1 MNREALAPWTSSR
14 HVTHSYRALT
24 LCEPAQA
31 GASNDRRAA
40 AGNEPRQRPTEA
52 GATQLS
58 HLHRTPLGSSRS
70 VMSSTRAI
78 ISKRGTLTTLGRPD
92 PNPEEVGCSM
102 AWPLRSG
109 CVDAFDEMQFRNIR
123 DLPDRNPCLTVC
135 CPCNHSQL
143 LSLSIE
149 QNINAHAHPGP
160 CTRAFWG
167 SGRRVAL

>member
-40 AGNEPRQRPTEA
+40 AGSEPRQRPTEA

-78 ISKRGTLTTLGRPD
+78 ISKRGTLTTLGRPA

-102 AWPLRSG
+102 A
-109 CVDAFDEMQFRNIR
+109 VAFEVGVRRRVRRNAVRGTFGIYR
-123 DLPDRNPCLTVC
+123 NRNPCYRNPCLTVC
-135 CPCNHSQL
+135 CACNHSQ
-143 LSLSIE
+143 
-149 QNINAHAHPGP
+149 H
-160 CTRAFWG
+160 T
-167 SGRRVAL
+167 

>member
-1 MNREALAPWTSSR
+1 MDVVASCDS
-14 HVTHSYRALT
+14 THSYRALT

-78 ISKRGTLTTLGRPD
+78 ISKRGTLTTLGRPA

-102 AWPLRSG
+102 A
-109 CVDAFDEMQFRNIR
+109 VAFEVGVRRRVRRNAVARNIR
-123 DLPDRNPCLTVC
+123 DLPESESLFDCLLCVQPLATALAIDRAEHQRTCALRALHTG
-135 CPCNHSQL
+135 L
-143 LSLSIE
+143 LAGAWLCE
-149 QNINAHAHPGP
+149 
-160 CTRAFWG
+160 
-167 SGRRVAL
+167 

>member
-58 HLHRTPLGSSRS
+58 HLHSSFCRGAEISRTEICQRNFSRRWSTMMDSSLVKARS
-70 VMSSTRAI
+70 RLYKGKILVS
-78 ISKRGTLTTLGRPD
+78 
-92 PNPEEVGCSM
+92 
-102 AWPLRSG
+102 
-109 CVDAFDEMQFRNIR
+109 
-123 DLPDRNPCLTVC
+123 
-135 CPCNHSQL
+135 
-143 LSLSIE
+143 
-149 QNINAHAHPGP
+149 
-160 CTRAFWG
+160 
-167 SGRRVAL
+167 

>member
-1 MNREALAPWTSSR
+1 MNREALAPWTSR

-40 AGNEPRQRPTEA
+40 AGSEPRQRPTEA

-58 HLHRTPLGSSRS
+58 HLHRTPRVGSSRS

-78 ISKRGTLTTLGRPD
+78 ISKRGTLTTLGRPV

-102 AWPLRSG
+102 A
-109 CVDAFDEMQFRNIR
+109 VAFQVGVRRRVRRNAVAPNLR
-123 DLPDRNPCLTVC
+123 DLPEIGILV
-135 CPCNHSQL
+135 
-143 LSLSIE
+143 
-149 QNINAHAHPGP
+149 
-160 CTRAFWG
+160 
-167 SGRRVAL
+167 

>member
-1 MNREALAPWTSSR
+1 MDVVASCDS
-14 HVTHSYRALT
+14 THSYRALT

-78 ISKRGTLTTLGRPD
+78 ISKRGTLTTLGRPA

-102 AWPLRSG
+102 AVALRSG
-109 CVDAFDEMQFRNIR
+109 CVDAFDEMQLRGTFGFYRN
-123 DLPDRNPCLTVC
+123 RNPCLLCVQPLATALAIDRAEHQRTC
-135 CPCNHSQL
+135 ALRALHTGL
-143 LSLSIE
+143 LAGAWLCE
-149 QNINAHAHPGP
+149 
-160 CTRAFWG
+160 
-167 SGRRVAL
+167 

>member
-1 MNREALAPWTSSR
+1 MNREALAPWTSTR

-78 ISKRGTLTTLGRPD
+78 ISKRGTLTTLGRPA

-102 AWPLRSG
+102 AVAFEVGVRRRVRRNAVAGHSG
-109 CVDAFDEMQFRNIR
+109 FTRIYRN
-123 DLPDRNPCLTVC
+123 RNPC
-135 CPCNHSQL
+135 
-143 LSLSIE
+143 
-149 QNINAHAHPGP
+149 
-160 CTRAFWG
+160 
-167 SGRRVAL
+167 